1 MQGSVQEMTGPWR
14 CRDKDRSEECFES
27 GISRTVLGSGLP
39 LMSKGT
45 RVCRMTPGS
54 VALANEQMAAPFIQ
68 IRKMEEEDGEFGVRQ
83 VTFELPLRYLSRPL
97 YIQAWSPA

>member
-1 MQGSVQEMTGPWR
+1 MFCFLLNVTGNQRRVSSVFERSLGATVGSIRGRVQRRGGDGLRIQVQGSVQEMTGPWR

-45 RVCRMTPGS
+45 RV
-54 VALANEQMAAPFIQ
+54 
-68 IRKMEEEDGEFGVRQ
+68 
-83 VTFELPLRYLSRPL
+83 
-97 YIQAWSPA
+97 